1 MKCPKRARAKARGRT
16 VKSRRWQTGGTFD
29 IQKWISKMGVKFH
42 WLGYQYKGPGTKL
55 TKWLKRRDPVINRLD
70 NLAKQ
75 HDIDY
80 GKKSG

>member
-1 MKCPKRARAKARGRT
+1 
-16 VKSRRWQTGGTFD
+16 
-29 IQKWISKMGVKFH
+29 MGVKFH

-55 TKWLKRRDPVINRLD
+55 TKWLKRRDPEINRLD

>member
-1 MKCPKRARAKARGRT
+1 MDFQDGCEVSLAR
-16 VKSRRWQTGGTFD
+16 VS
-29 IQKWISKMGVKFH
+29 IQGA
-42 WLGYQYKGPGTKL
+42 GTKL
-55 TKWLKRRDPVINRLD
+55 TKWLKRRDPEINRLD